1 MQSSAKPR
9 LLITGGS
16 GFLGGNLAAN
26 APAHWETFATY
37 NSSPVRSGGAVRWL
51 QLDVTNI
58 EVVEK
63 TIDSIKP
70 EVMIHA
76 AAITDSGIC
85 ERHSEAAW
93 ETNVKGTENVAYA
106 AERVG
111 AKLVY
116 TSTDMVFGRGREF
129 SAEDDPPSPTTVY
142 SSSKAA
148 AEKIVIAASS
158 KHVVAR
164 ICLSYGRSANSA
176 QCFTERIIENLDRG
190 IPAKLFVDEYRTPIY
205 VRDLCRILLE
215 FSRREDLTGL
225 FHVGGPDR
233 LSRYEFGLKI
243 CRVFAFSSNLLI
255 PVSVDDIPFDYDRPR
270 DCSLSIE
277 NLVKSVG
284 FSPRNVEEGLEDMK
298 SGHIY

>member
-1 MQSSAKPR
+1 MQSSLKPR

-16 GFLGGNLAAN
+16 GFLGGNLVGN
-26 APAHWETFATY
+26 APADWETFATY
-37 NSSPVRSGGAVRWL
+37 NSTPAKPGGAVRWL
-51 QLDVTNI
+51 QLDVTNKGT
-58 EVVEK
+58 VEK

-70 EVMIHA
+70 EVIIHA

-93 ETNVKGTENVAYA
+93 ETNVRGTENVVHA

-111 AKLVY
+111 AKVVY

-129 SAEDDPPSPTTVY
+129 SDENDPPSPTTAY

-148 AEKIVIAASS
+148 AEKIVISAGSEN
-158 KHVVAR
+158 VVAR

-190 IPAKLFVDEYRTPIY
+190 IPVKMFVDEYRTPIY

-215 FSRREDLTGL
+215 FSRKEDLAGV

-243 CRVFAFSSNLLI
+243 CRIFAFSFDLLI
-255 PVSVDDIPFDYDRPR
+255 PVSVNEFPFDYDRPR
-270 DCSLSIE
+270 DCSLNIE
-277 NLVKSVG
+277 KLVKSVG
-284 FSPRNVEEGLEDMK
+284 FRPRNVEEALEDMK
-298 SGHIY
+298 SGRIY